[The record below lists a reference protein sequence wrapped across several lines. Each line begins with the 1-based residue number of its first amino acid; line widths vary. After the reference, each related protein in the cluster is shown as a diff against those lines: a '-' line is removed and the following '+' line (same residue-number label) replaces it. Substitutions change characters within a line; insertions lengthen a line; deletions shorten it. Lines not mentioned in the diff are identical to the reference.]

1 MKWCSESSWKYKSLG
16 TQPSGKSKFKYK
28 LISPR
33 ILKDEVKWSEVAQ
46 LCPALCDPMGCS
58 LSGSSVHGIFQARVQ
73 EWTAISFSRGS
84 SQPRNQIQVCCIAGR
99 RFTVWATREVFTNN
113 VFVKTLQIKF
123 LLRKKNHATEH
134 RGYITLE
141 VQVFPRKNGFL
152 NLKGCVPFLLTYSKP
167 RK

>member
-99 RFTVWATREVFTNN
+99 RFTVWATREARIMKWFCYSL
-113 VFVKTLQIKF
+113 LQWTMFCQNSPPWFIHVGWTCIAW
-123 LLRKKNHATEH
+123 LIASLSYTRL
-134 RGYITLE
+134 IIMMMWSLI
-141 VQVFPRKNGFL
+141 
-152 NLKGCVPFLLTYSKP
+152 
-167 RK
+167 